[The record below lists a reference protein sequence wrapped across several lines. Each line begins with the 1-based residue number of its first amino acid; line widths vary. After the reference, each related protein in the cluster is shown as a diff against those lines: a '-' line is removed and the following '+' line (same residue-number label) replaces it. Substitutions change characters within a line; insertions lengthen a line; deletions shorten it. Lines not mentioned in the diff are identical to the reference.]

1 MQNSRMCHNR
11 LARFVCDDPGDSNP
25 ALETLKSP
33 HGMAE
38 IIVSKGANYKRTSLV
53 LRKMCGVINIR

>member
-1 MQNSRMCHNR
+1 M
-11 LARFVCDDPGDSNP
+11 CDDPGDSNP

-53 LRKMCGVINIR
+53 LRKMCGVVNIR